1 MTKKV
6 LSFKASDFQENL
18 QKYFSFAVV
27 VLLIV
32 IFTVMQPNFLN
43 SANVVNLLSDSAP
56 LMIMA
61 AGMTPILF
69 LGSIDLSIG
78 AMCSVGN
85 VLVLRL
91 MMSLAN
97 YFYSP
102 AVVIIISS
110 LLTMLVGVVSGIVLG
125 GIHVKLKIPSFIASL
140 AFMSIW
146 KSGALLISNAPVA
159 LPKKLYSSINW
170 YSIHIGP
177 VGLPLILAIILI
189 IIFYILMTLT
199 PFGKGI
205 YAIGANE
212 RAARIAG
219 IKVDKYKIIA
229 FAMNGFCSTTGA
241 IFLMAKSKSS
251 APTVGDAFT
260 LMVISAVVLGGTALI
275 GGSGNILKTILGVF
289 IVAIIK
295 NGMNMVGVN
304 VYWQK
309 IVYGVIIL
317 IAIAISADR
326 SSRSFVVK

>member
-1 MTKKV
+1 MTK
-6 LSFKASDFQENL
+6 NL
-18 QKYFSFAVV
+18 TKTRLNFRESVQKYFSFAVV
-27 VLLIV
+27 LLLVI
-32 IFTVMQPNFLN
+32 IFTILQPSFLN
-43 SANVVNLLSDSAP
+43 GANIINLLSDSAP

-61 AGMTPILF
+61 AGMTPILL
-69 LGSIDLSIG
+69 LGSIDLSVG
-78 AMCSVGN
+78 TMCSVGN
-85 VLVLRL
+85 VLVLTI
-91 MMSLAN
+91 MMKISDSIAN
-97 YFYSP
+97 P
-102 AVVIIISS
+102 ALSIIVAVI
-110 LLTMLVGVVSGIVLG
+110 LTMLVGIISGIVLG
-125 GIHVKLKIPSFIASL
+125 GIHVKLKVPSFIASL

-146 KSGALLISNAPVA
+146 KSAALLISQAPVA
-159 LPKKLYSSINW
+159 LPKKLYPTVKW
-170 YSIHIGP
+170 YSIHFGP
-177 VGLPLILAIILI
+177 VGLPLILAILLI
-189 IIFYILMTLT
+189 VVFYILLTKT

-229 FAMNGFCSTTGA
+229 FAMNGFCATTGA

-260 LMVISAVVLGGTALI
+260 LMIISAVVLGGASLI
-275 GGSGNILKTILGVF
+275 GGSGNILKTIIGVF

-309 IVYGVIIL
+309 VVYGAIIL
-317 IAIAISADR
+317 IAIAIAADR

>member
-1 MTKKV
+1 MAKNNG
-6 LSFKASDFQENL
+6 KAKLDLMGNV
-18 QKYFSFAVV
+18 QKYFSFTVV

-32 IFTVMQPNFLN
+32 IFTILQPSFLN
-43 SANVVNLLSDSAP
+43 AANVVNLLSDSAP
-56 LMIMA
+56 LMIMS
-61 AGMTPILF
+61 AGMTPILL

-85 VLVLRL
+85 VIVLSL
-91 MMSLAN
+91 MMKWADQMNLVV
-97 YFYSP
+97 
-102 AVVIIISS
+102 AVILSILVTMVI
-110 LLTMLVGVVSGIVLG
+110 GVVSGIVLS
-125 GIHVKLKIPSFIASL
+125 GIHVKLKVPSFIASL

-146 KSGALLISNAPVA
+146 QSAALLISQAPVA
-159 LPKKLYSSINW
+159 LPKKLYPAVKW
-170 YSIHIGP
+170 YTIHFGP
-177 VGLPLILAIILI
+177 VGLPLILAVVLI
-189 IIFYILMTLT
+189 VIFWFLLT
-199 PFGKGI
+199 RTSFGKGI

-229 FAMNGFCSTTGA
+229 FAMNGFCATTGA

-260 LMVISAVVLGGTALI
+260 LMVISAVVLGGTSLI
-275 GGSGNILKTILGVF
+275 GGSGNILKTIIGVF

-309 IVYGVIIL
+309 VVYGAIIL
-317 IAIAISADR
+317 IAIAIAADR
-326 SSRSFVVK
+326 SSRSFIVK